1 MKDKFDE
8 LLEELNLDDFDAKD
22 ATYQVW
28 VLGYD
33 ENENITDFEVMVDE
47 SKDAESM
54 VEYATNYVEEERYGT
69 MEFPDEVSQDELKY
83 MEAFYM
89 GMISEFHDEDMC
101 SYYVPDDVVWK
112 GKKAICDYL
121 GFKVDETE
129 IYDDQDKLIE

>member
-33 ENENITDFEVMVDE
+33 ENENITDFEVMVNE

-54 VEYATNYVEEERYGT
+54 VEYATNYIEEERYGT
-69 MEFPDEVSQDELKY
+69 MTFPDEVKY
-83 MEAFYM
+83 IEVLV
-89 GMISEFHDEDMC
+89 ETVVDLEDYNENVGTLF
-101 SYYVPDDVVWK
+101 SKIVK
-112 GKKAICDYL
+112 IK
-121 GFKVDETE
+121 
-129 IYDDQDKLIE
+129 

>member
-33 ENENITDFEVMVDE
+33 ENENITDFEVMVNE

-69 MEFPDEVSQDELKY
+69 MTFPDEVKY
-83 MEAFYM
+83 IEVLV
-89 GMISEFHDEDMC
+89 ETVVDLED
-101 SYYVPDDVVWK
+101 Y
-112 GKKAICDYL
+112 
-121 GFKVDETE
+121 TE
-129 IYDDQDKLIE
+129 NVGTLFSKIVKIK

>member
-33 ENENITDFEVMVDE
+33 ENEHITDFEVMVNE

-69 MEFPDEVSQDELKY
+69 MTF
-83 MEAFYM
+83 
-89 GMISEFHDEDMC
+89 
-101 SYYVPDDVVWK
+101 PDDVKYIEVLVETVVDLE
-112 GKKAICDYL
+112 DY
-121 GFKVDETE
+121 DENVGTLFSK
-129 IYDDQDKLIE
+129 IIKIK

>member
-54 VEYATNYVEEERYGT
+54 VEYAENYIEEERYGT
-69 MEFPDEVSQDELKY
+69 MAFPDEVKY
-83 MEAFYM
+83 IEVLV
-89 GMISEFHDEDMC
+89 ETVVDLEDYAENVGTLF
-101 SYYVPDDVVWK
+101 SK
-112 GKKAICDYL
+112 IIKIK
-121 GFKVDETE
+121 
-129 IYDDQDKLIE
+129 

>member
-1 MKDKFDE
+1 MKDKFNE

-33 ENENITDFEVMVDE
+33 ENENITDFEVMVNE

-69 MEFPDEVSQDELKY
+69 MAFPDEVKYIEVLVETVVDLEDYDENVGTLFSK
-83 MEAFYM
+83 
-89 GMISEFHDEDMC
+89 I
-101 SYYVPDDVVWK
+101 VK
-112 GKKAICDYL
+112 IK
-121 GFKVDETE
+121 
-129 IYDDQDKLIE
+129 